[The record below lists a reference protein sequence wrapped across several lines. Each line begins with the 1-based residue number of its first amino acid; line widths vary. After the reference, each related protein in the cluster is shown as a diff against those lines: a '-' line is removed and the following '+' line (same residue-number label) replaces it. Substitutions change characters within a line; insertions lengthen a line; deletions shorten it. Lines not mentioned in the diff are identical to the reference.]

1 MGEANTAKVPSNGG
15 TIQQL
20 RRGAEGTH
28 RCSQGHQHTESDHV
42 SVQFT
47 WHCVP
52 VQAVS
57 LHTNPYG
64 WGQWGHWRRLQ
75 WGMRG
80 IWLKGRNVRIRPFF
94 LLPQSVPH
102 SLPYFISCAP
112 KALCIKFKS
121 RAENKSKATHQ
132 NALKLHCF
140 ITRQK
145 MTSKTWTKQTPGVK
159 KME

>member
-1 MGEANTAKVPSNGG
+1 MDGRSKHCKGSF
-15 TIQQL
+15 Q
-20 RRGAEGTH
+20 RR
-28 RCSQGHQHTESDHV
+28 DHSAAQTGCWGDTDAPKAISTQNLDV

-94 LLPQSVPH
+94 PLPQSVPH